1 MTCIIGYVADDGRVL
16 VGGDSVAA
24 SYPDVSTIA
33 NMKVFRFQNML
44 IGYTSSFRMGQL
56 LEFGLTMPEYA
67 EPQTPYEYMVK
78 TFVPEV
84 RRVLKDGG
92 FTTVS
97 NNTEDGGQFI
107 VGFAG
112 HIFEVQSDFAVIEY
126 GERFCAVGCGYAFA
140 MGALRLME
148 EVEGIYQTGEA
159 KVMQA
164 LEIAGHFS
172 TVRPPYYV
180 FEVTS

>member
-24 SYPDVSTIA
+24 AYPDVSTIA
-33 NMKVFRFQNML
+33 NKKVFRFQNML

-92 FTTVS
+92 FTTVN

-107 VGFAG
+107 VGFASC
-112 HIFEVQSDFAVIEY
+112 IFEVQNDFAVIRY
-126 GERFCAVGCGYAFA
+126 RERFCAVGCGYAFA
-140 MGALRLME
+140 MGALRLMNE
-148 EVEGIYQTGEA
+148 FSDIHRDDEKKILA
-159 KVMQA
+159 A

-180 FEVTS
+180 LEAKS